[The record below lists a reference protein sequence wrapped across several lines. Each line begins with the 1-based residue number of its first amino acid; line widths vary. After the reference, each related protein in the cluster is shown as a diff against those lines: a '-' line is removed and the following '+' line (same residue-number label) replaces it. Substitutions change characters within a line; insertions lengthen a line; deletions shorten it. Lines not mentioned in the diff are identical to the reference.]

1 MQINLDPTRWLVS
14 FAGFIVDW
22 VMTREWSRIALTSIP
37 LMFLVTVA
45 GLVFWGSRLDKHKLA
60 ARYLEL
66 GEKEIADWEA
76 SWASTPTAE
85 EQPKD
90 SQAGATL
97 NQANGTANKAA
108 PDQAA
113 TVQAATV
120 QAPTAAG
127 ENGAAEAGEASGA
140 KPEKKEL
147 SRFAEVLFRR
157 VQLLEPNERSQFVIA
172 VTMAQRGAIGQ
183 ARKMLSKI
191 APDDRPG
198 YPPAHAWIASNLL
211 RQPIT
216 RETEP
221 VVIHHVKQA
230 VKWERVPEQVLL
242 LGGQLLLQR
251 KDVKSS
257 IELFRKAAEINPAN
271 NLALFQLSKLVDNKL
286 MATEASTKAEKF
298 FREQLEKA
306 PHDLAA
312 RISLI
317 QCLAVSDR
325 LDEAEQVIQEGRQL
339 SDAPELKRG
348 QSEIYRLRFLRSMKQ
363 EGENWTG
370 DLQMLDLAL
379 RTDPT
384 NALVGEE
391 IAKLARLN
399 DAAPSD
405 DLIKKLQQFLA
416 EGKATAATHAWI
428 AELFLKRG
436 NFKQALPHLEQV
448 VTRLPDAAQYLNN
461 LAFIIVDI
469 APERMDEA
477 LTMAQRAVQI
487 EPNSGDYYDTLAKVL
502 AALDRRTEAITALE
516 SAIERAPQ
524 RVDFHEGVAV
534 LYVAT
539 GNASMAEQHRNVII
553 AIQEQQAKQQA
564 AQEAAA
570 QEAAAQEALQQAP
583 ESNTEPTVPS
593 DPAAPP
599 AEPLTD
605 SSSSS
610 GSPSSDSPPKPD
622 EPIEP

>member
-22 VMTREWSRIALTSIP
+22 VMTREWSRIALSSIP

-60 ARYLEL
+60 AHYLEL
-66 GEKEIADWEA
+66 GEKEIADWES
-76 SWASTPTAE
+76 SWASNSTPTE
-85 EQPKD
+85 EQLSG
-90 SQAGATL
+90 SQADAGSKRTSTGAA
-97 NQANGTANKAA
+97 QANANKTSS
-108 PDQAA
+108 DQKSN
-113 TVQAATV
+113 
-120 QAPTAAG
+120 AAG
-127 ENGAAEAGEASGA
+127 ENGNATAGQSSGS
-140 KPEKKEL
+140 KSEKKEL

-172 VTMAQRGAIGQ
+172 VTMGQRGAVGQ

-216 RETEP
+216 RESEP

-242 LGGQLLLQR
+242 LGGQVMLQR

-271 NLALFQLSKLVDNKL
+271 NLALFQLSKLVNNKL
-286 MATEASTKAEKF
+286 MAAEASKKAENF
-298 FREQLEKA
+298 FRQQLEKT
-306 PHDLAA
+306 PNDLAA
-312 RISLI
+312 RLSLI

-325 LDEAEQVIQEGRQL
+325 LDEAEQVILEGRQS
-339 SDAPELKRG
+339 SDTPELRRG

-363 EGENWTG
+363 EGNNWTG

-399 DAAPSD
+399 DVAPSD
-405 DLIKKLQQFLA
+405 ELITKLQQFLA

-428 AELFLKRG
+428 AELHLKRG

-461 LAFIIVDI
+461 LAFIIVEI
-469 APERMDEA
+469 APDRINEA

-487 EPNSGDYYDTLAKVL
+487 EPSSGDFYDTLAKVL
-502 AALDRRTEAITALE
+502 AALNRRTEAITALE

-534 LYVAT
+534 LYDAT
-539 GNASMAEQHRNVII
+539 GNASMAEQHRNVIK
-553 AIQEQQAKQQA
+553 ALNEQQVKQQA
-564 AQEAAA
+564 AQEAAKL
-570 QEAAAQEALQQAP
+570 EAAQQEIAAKEAAQPDTTQPASET
-583 ESNTEPTVPS
+583 NTEPIPTS
-593 DPAAPP
+593 DPVEPTP
-599 AEPLTD
+599 ASE
-605 SSSSS
+605 
-610 GSPSSDSPPKPD
+610 SPATSSPPIPD
-622 EPIEP
+622 ELSMP